1 MQELFDIYELEFIK
15 NTDIIE
21 EIEDGYSGALIY
33 KITRDENKFF
43 LKIFKGTLGI
53 EKVKQCISIYRKLNI
68 KSLDIVDFGYVDK
81 FDKYYIVYNFIEG
94 VNLKSYTKTD
104 VFSLADVR
112 KIGETIGKELLKL
125 KTYKDYNNDLFTPDN
140 IDIIIDNA
148 KKNFNL
154 LLENQIYSNIIF
166 KYFSI
171 KEIDDLKNK
180 LIEYGNI
187 FKDIEPGLIHG
198 DIKRS
203 NIMVNENEEFYIT
216 DIESM
221 QVSYDVLNFRYQI
234 TWSLFEGSEKEA
246 EFVRGYFDG
255 IYSNNRPENF
265 NYSIIFTIILN
276 FFTESYKRYRN
287 LNITGFETYVQKCKK
302 LFDKINRINLDTE
315 FIV

>member
-1 MQELFDIYELEFIK
+1 MQEVFDVYTIKFINK
-15 NTDIIE
+15 TDVIE
-21 EIEDGYSGALIY
+21 PVEDGYSGALIY
-33 KITRDENKFF
+33 KVIRGENKYF
-43 LKIFKGTLGI
+43 LKVFKGILDI
-53 EKVKQCISIYRKLNI
+53 EKIKNCVSIYKKLNI
-68 KSLDIVDFGYVDK
+68 KSLDIIDFGNIDNL
-81 FDKYYIVYNFIEG
+81 DKYYIVYNFIEG
-94 VNLKSYTKTD
+94 KNLKAYTTTD
-104 VFSLADVR
+104 EYSLEDLR
-112 KIGETIGKELLKL
+112 KIGTMIGKELLKL
-125 KTYKDYNNDLFTPDN
+125 KTYDNYNNNLFMSD
-140 IDIIIDNA
+140 DINLIIEDT
-148 KKNFNL
+148 KNNFKL
-154 LLENQIYSNIIF
+154 LLENEIYRNIMLE
-166 KYFSI
+166 YFTI
-171 KEIDDLKNK
+171 EEINDLNK
-180 LIEYGNI
+180 KLVEYANI
-187 FKDIEPGLIHG
+187 FKDVEPRLIHG

-203 NIMVNENEEFYIT
+203 NIMVNNKELYIT

-255 IYSNNRPENF
+255 IYSNSRPENF